1 VNEVRIRVLI
11 AVALL
16 GLAGCRPVAHS
27 PNADTQ
33 SEQSTPQTPPA
44 TVARQPELQA
54 GALDFAIR
62 LFQRLS
68 AEQPKS
74 NLCFSPLDIQ
84 QGLTLLLNG
93 LQAPAYQEIATTL
106 GYHQIPLEAIN
117 AFHRAVGEQL
127 HTAGNAVEVRQ
138 SIALFS
144 VLPYRWTAPIKEQA
158 ERWRPAAL
166 FELERTPE
174 QPRTAPIQAWFQQ
187 QGNRSLP
194 LSPEV
199 WAQATRDYT
208 LAGMVSALSLRAEWE
223 QPLGKA
229 PPLEFQTAS
238 GQKRQVA
245 AMARLYKQLPYLDG
259 DDLEAVALPYRGGQ
273 ARFYL
278 FLPREGVSLQQWIK
292 QLSPERWQAWR
303 KQFKERQVE
312 LWMPKFAIA
321 TEHDWQ
327 DTLKQMGIQSIFSDG
342 GLQGVLEGAEK
353 AGYLGLWTQAATIR
367 VDEQGTEATADTS
380 VLAFVQDYEIVQ
392 MKVDRPFAFA
402 IVHEPTELILFWGVV
417 HAP

>member
-1 VNEVRIRVLI
+1 VPIRVLI
-11 AVALL
+11 AIALL
-16 GLAGCRPVAHS
+16 GLAGCRPVAHN

-33 SEQSTPQTPPA
+33 SAQPKLQTPSA
-44 TVARQPELQA
+44 TTARQPELQA

-62 LFQRLS
+62 LLQRLS

-93 LQAPAYQEIATTL
+93 LQDPAYQEIATAL

-127 HTAGNAVEVRQ
+127 HTAGDAVEVRQ
-138 SIALFS
+138 AIALFS
-144 VLPYRWTAPIKEQA
+144 VLPYHWAAPIKEQA
-158 ERWRPAAL
+158 QRGYSAAL
-166 FELERTPE
+166 FELERTPQ

-223 QPLGKA
+223 QPLGTA
-229 PPLEFQTAS
+229 PPVEFRTAR

-259 DDLEAVALPYRGGQ
+259 GNFEAVALPYRGGQ
-273 ARFYL
+273 VRFYL

-303 KQFKERQVE
+303 KQFRDRQVE

-327 DTLKQMGIQSIFSDG
+327 GTLKQMGIQRIFSDG
-342 GLQGVLEGAEK
+342 GLQGALEGAEK

-367 VDEQGTEATADTS
+367 VDEQGTEATAGTS
-380 VLAFVQDYEIVQ
+380 VLAFVLDYEIVQ

-402 IVHEPTELILFWGVV
+402 IVHEPTELILFWGIV

>member
-1 VNEVRIRVLI
+1 MPIRMLV

-16 GLAGCRPVAHS
+16 GLAGCRSVAHNT
-27 PNADTQ
+27 NADTQ
-33 SEQSTPQTPPA
+33 AAQSTQQTPPA
-44 TVARQPELQA
+44 TIAPQPELQA

-62 LFQRLS
+62 LLQRLS

-93 LQAPAYQEIATTL
+93 LQDPAYREIATAL

-117 AFHRAVGEQL
+117 AFHRAMGEQL
-127 HTAGNAVEVRQ
+127 HTAGDAVEVRQ
-138 SIALFS
+138 AIALFS
-144 VLPYRWTAPIKEQA
+144 VLPYRWAAPIKEQA
-158 ERWRPAAL
+158 QRGYPAAL
-166 FELERTPE
+166 FELERTPQ
-174 QPRTAPIQAWFQQ
+174 QPRTEPIQAWFQQ
-187 QGNRSLP
+187 QGNLSLP

-223 QPLGKA
+223 QPLGTA

-259 DDLEAVALPYRGGQ
+259 GDFEAVALPYRGGQ
-273 ARFYL
+273 VRFYL

-303 KQFKERQVE
+303 KQFRDRQVE

-327 DTLKQMGIQSIFSDG
+327 DTLKQMGIQRIFSDG
-342 GLQGVLEGAEK
+342 GLQGVLEGAEI

-367 VDEQGTEATADTS
+367 VDEQGTEATAGTS

-417 HAP
+417 RAP

>member
-1 VNEVRIRVLI
+1 MLIRMLV

-16 GLAGCRPVAHS
+16 GLAGCRPVAHN

-33 SEQSTPQTPPA
+33 AAQSKLQTPPA
-44 TVARQPELQA
+44 TTARQPKLQA

-62 LFQRLS
+62 LLQRLS
-68 AEQPKS
+68 TEQPNS

-93 LQAPAYQEIATTL
+93 LQDPAYEEIATAL
-106 GYHQIPLEAIN
+106 GYHQIPLETIN

-127 HTAGNAVEVRQ
+127 HMEGDAVEVRQ
-138 SIALFS
+138 AIALFS
-144 VLPYRWTAPIKEQA
+144 VLPYRWAAPIKEQA
-158 ERWRPAAL
+158 QRGYPAAL
-166 FELERTPE
+166 FELERTPQ
-174 QPRTAPIQAWFQQ
+174 QPRTEPIQAWFQQ

-194 LSPEV
+194 LSLEV

-229 PPLEFQTAS
+229 PPVEFQTAS

-259 DDLEAVALPYRGGQ
+259 GDFEAVALPYRGGQ
-273 ARFYL
+273 VRFYL
-278 FLPREGVSLQQWIK
+278 FLPREGVSLQKWIK
-292 QLSPERWQAWR
+292 QLTPERWQAWR
-303 KQFKERQVE
+303 KQFRDRQVE

-327 DTLKQMGIQSIFSDG
+327 DTLKQMGIQRIFSDG

-353 AGYLGLWTQAATIR
+353 AGHLGLWTQAATIR
-367 VDEQGTEATADTS
+367 VDEQGTEATAGTS
-380 VLAFVQDYEIVQ
+380 VLAFVQDYEIVR

-417 HAP
+417 RAP

>member
-1 VNEVRIRVLI
+1 
-11 AVALL
+11 
-16 GLAGCRPVAHS
+16 VAHS

-62 LFQRLS
+62 LLQRLS

-106 GYHQIPLEAIN
+106 GCHQIPLEAIN

-127 HTAGNAVEVRQ
+127 HTAGDAVEVRQ
-138 SIALFS
+138 AIALFS

-187 QGNRSLP
+187 QGHRSLP

-229 PPLEFQTAS
+229 LPVEFQTAS

-245 AMARLYKQLPYLDG
+245 AMARLYDSRCFTG
-259 DDLEAVALPYRGGQ
+259 A
-273 ARFYL
+273 
-278 FLPREGVSLQQWIK
+278 
-292 QLSPERWQAWR
+292 
-303 KQFKERQVE
+303 
-312 LWMPKFAIA
+312 
-321 TEHDWQ
+321 
-327 DTLKQMGIQSIFSDG
+327 G
-342 GLQGVLEGAEK
+342 GLPPCGSQPKRRYTSGAV
-353 AGYLGLWTQAATIR
+353 QAADA
-367 VDEQGTEATADTS
+367 VCN
-380 VLAFVQDYEIVQ
+380 
-392 MKVDRPFAFA
+392 DRPPA
-402 IVHEPTELILFWGVV
+402 
-417 HAP
+417 